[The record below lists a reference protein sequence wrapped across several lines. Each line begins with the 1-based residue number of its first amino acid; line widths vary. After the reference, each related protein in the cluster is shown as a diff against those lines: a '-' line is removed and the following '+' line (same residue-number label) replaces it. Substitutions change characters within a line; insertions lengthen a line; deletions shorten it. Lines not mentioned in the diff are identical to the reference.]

1 MVRIARLD
9 YAFSGI
15 HELEATKVEVQ
26 QLQQKEKK
34 IQGEKGKARK
44 KTEQPNTKQ
53 KCIPA
58 NSQAL

>member
-9 YAFSGI
+9 DAFSGI
-15 HELEATKVEVQ
+15 HELEATKVEGQ
-26 QLQQKEKK
+26 QLQQTEKK
-34 IQGEKGKARK
+34 HKGRKERREK